1 MKKIAIIGSGIG
13 GLTAALLLSHKNFE
27 VDVYEQSDSFGGKAG
42 VLQKNGFRFDTGP
55 SLLTMP
61 FVLEEVFKS
70 INEKLEDY
78 LTLHKLN
85 ILCKYFYPDGTE
97 INAYSNPVLFAKEIE
112 EKTNDTA
119 YSVKRYL
126 SYAENI
132 YKLTSELFLFNSF
145 SEISNFINVDSFNTL
160 LNINKIDPFKTVH
173 EANSKFFNDEKTI
186 QLFDRYATYNG
197 SNPYLAPAT
206 LNIIPYVEIV
216 LGGYLP
222 QKGISQ
228 IPDSLYNS
236 SLKNGAKYFFNTKV
250 NKIVSEKNKITGI
263 EINGTFKYYDIIIS
277 NADVNYTYKNLLND
291 LSINQKDKYEK
302 LEPSLSGVVF
312 YWGINK
318 VFNELEIHN
327 ILFSENYK
335 KEFDEIFTENKLPE
349 DPTIYIY
356 VSSKLNKEDA
366 PEGNENWFVM
376 VNAPFD
382 KGQNWENEINLLR
395 KRVINKI
402 NKFLLVKIEDYILF
416 EEILTPKLIEEK
428 TSSLKGSIYGIS
440 SNTKNAAFLRQPNRS
455 KEIKGLYFCGGA
467 AHPGGGIP
475 LVTLSGKIVSDLIL
489 KDYDKSKT

>member
-13 GLTAALLLSHKNFE
+13 GLTAALLLSHKGFE
-27 VDVYEQSDSFGGKAG
+27 VDVYEQSDSFGGKSG

-70 INEKLEDY
+70 VNENLEDY

-85 ILCKYFYPDGTE
+85 ILCKYFYHDGTV
-97 INAYSNPVLFAKEIE
+97 INAYSNPELFAKEIN

-126 SYAENI
+126 SYSENI
-132 YKLTSELFLFNSF
+132 YKLTAELFLFNSF
-145 SEISNFINVDSFNTL
+145 SEISSFINLDSFNTL

-173 EANSKFFNDEKTI
+173 KANSFYFKDEKTI

-216 LGGYLP
+216 LGGFLP
-222 QKGISQ
+222 YKGISQ
-228 IPDSLYNS
+228 IPESLYS
-236 SLKNGAKYFFNTKV
+236 ASLKKGAKYCFNTKV
-250 NKIVSEKNKITGI
+250 NKINTKENNITGI
-263 EINGTFKYYDIIIS
+263 NVNNSNVNYDIIIS
-277 NADVNYTYKNLLND
+277 NADVNYTYKYLLPE
-291 LSINQKDKYEK
+291 INIKSKHKYEEF
-302 LEPSLSGVVF
+302 EPSLSGVVF

-318 VFNELEIHN
+318 VFKEFEIHN
-327 ILFSENYK
+327 ILFSKNYK
-335 KEFDEIFTENKLPE
+335 KEFDGIFTENKLPE
-349 DPTIYIY
+349 DPTVYIY

-382 KGQNWENEINLLR
+382 KGQNWEKEIKLLR
-395 KRVINKI
+395 ERIINKI
-402 NKFLLVKIEDYILF
+402 NKFLSVKIEDYILF

-428 TSSLKGSIYGIS
+428 TSSFKGSIYGIS

-475 LVTLSGKIVSDLIL
+475 LVTLSGKITSDLIL